1 LHHTPTHT
9 EERIVTK
16 ASELELIEDGTIA
29 IGRTSLP
36 RVIVAGYEFGRGVR
50 TGQFYVQCWKCA
62 GSGYVNI
69 PVDSGRCWNCM
80 TAGFEKVYADEN
92 AVRTSVVRRIAAAKR
107 GAAQAAAEA
116 ARYAEALKA
125 EAFAFNAWRNANP
138 NLVAALA
145 QVGNARGLLADLACI
160 VAEATIPTT
169 KQVEAATRI
178 LAQRAEADA
187 HAGLR
192 TVRHLGA
199 VGDKIT
205 FTGTLKIKSLQDG
218 YAYGSTE
225 WFMIIETPDGDVKI
239 TTTAAWADDAE
250 RGAEITITGKVKK
263 LAEYRGQPQ
272 TVVSYAKVAK

>member
-1 LHHTPTHT
+1 M
-9 EERIVTK
+9 TK
-16 ASELELIEDGTIA
+16 TSELELIEAGTIM
-29 IGRTSLP
+29 IGRSSLP
-36 RVIVAGYEFGRGVR
+36 RVIIGGYEFGRGVR
-50 TGQFYVQCWKCA
+50 TGQFYVQCYKCA

-80 TAGFEKVYADEN
+80 TAGYDKVYADEN
-92 AVRTSVVRRIAAAKR
+92 AVRTTVVRRIAAAKR
-107 GAAQAAAEA
+107 NAALAEAEA
-116 ARYAEALKA
+116 ARYAEAAKA
-125 EAFAFNAWRNANP
+125 EAFEFNAWRNANA

-145 QVGNARGLLADLACI
+145 QVTDSKGLLADLACI
-160 VAEATIPTT
+160 VAEATIPT
-169 KQVEAATRI
+169 QRQAEAATRI

-187 HAGLR
+187 YAGLR

-218 YAYGSTE
+218 YAYNSTE

>member
-1 LHHTPTHT
+1 MTTTRT

-16 ASELELIEDGTIA
+16 ASELELIEDGTIM
-29 IGRTSLP
+29 IGRGSLP
-36 RVIVAGYEFGRGVR
+36 RITVAGYEFGRGVR
-50 TGQFYVQCWKCA
+50 TGQFYEQCYKCA
-62 GSGYVNI
+62 GSGYLNI
-69 PVDSGRCWNCM
+69 PVDSGRCWGCM
-80 TAGFEKVYADEN
+80 TAGYGRVYADEK
-92 AVRTSVVRRIAAAKR
+92 AVRTTVVRRIAAAKR
-107 GAAQAAAEA
+107 NAALAAAEA
-116 ARYAEALKA
+116 ARYAEVAKA
-125 EAFAFNAWRNANP
+125 EAFEFNVWRTANA

-145 QVGNARGLLADLACI
+145 RVTDARGLLADLACI
-160 VAEATIPTT
+160 VAEATIPTV
-169 KQVEAATRI
+169 KQAEAATRI

-187 HAGLR
+187 YAGLR

-199 VGDKIT
+199 IGDKIT

-239 TTTAAWADDAE
+239 TTTAAWANDAE
-250 RGAEITITGKVKK
+250 RGSEVTITGKVKK